1 MEDEDHTEGDRNGQH
16 HPCQEKMS
24 TLGDALEV
32 DENEDV
38 QSHPT
43 HQQSSANTRRIGI
56 ARRHNKEKVD
66 PSRVPIFNFRCVPEA
81 VQEEQE
87 QEDWWDADHGD
98 RASADNSA
106 DKAFLQELERYLF
119 TGTHISVHII
129 SSDFLNSFPL
139 LKKKIHRFSVPSI
152 HVSFFSFTK
161 QQLRAALT
169 HEAS

>member
-1 MEDEDHTEGDRNGQH
+1 MEDEDHAEGNRNGQH
-16 HPCQEKMS
+16 HPCQEKMPA
-24 TLGDALEV
+24 LGDALEV
-32 DENEDV
+32 DENENV

-66 PSRVPIFNFRCVPEA
+66 PNRVPVFNFRCVPEA

-161 QQLRAALT
+161 QQLRAALA